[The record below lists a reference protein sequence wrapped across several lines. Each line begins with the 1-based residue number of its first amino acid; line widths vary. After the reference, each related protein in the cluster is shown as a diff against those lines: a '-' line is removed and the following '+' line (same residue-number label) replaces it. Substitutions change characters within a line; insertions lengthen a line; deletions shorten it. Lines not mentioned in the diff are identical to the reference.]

1 MTYIP
6 KETQEEIDHLNQQLV
21 ETEERRN
28 QAEQQLTKN
37 KSRMMAFQ
45 TGFYVSL
52 VLLIA
57 ILVFGYWQYSNG
69 QLVLDGQV
77 VNRATLQSD
86 IDSLQNALMMTEQ
99 QAAQQGA
106 EIDFSNGLWYFV
118 QIGAYEERDLSM
130 FEENMFNFR
139 QREEDGLYKYTLG
152 AFRDLERAET
162 FMQNVRAMGISD
174 AWLLAIND
182 GERLTI
188 EASRLI
194 NQ

>member
-6 KETQEEIDHLNQQLV
+6 KETQEKIDHLNQQLV

-28 QAEQQLTKN
+28 QAEQQITKN

-188 EASRLI
+188 EASRSI